1 MILFCL
7 IILILLVMIIIYSLG
22 VQKEINDL
30 KTEVIYYKEL
40 FNKTKE
46 ERDELLKSQKINM
59 KKL

>member
-1 MILFCL
+1 
-7 IILILLVMIIIYSLG
+7 MIIIYSLG